1 MLAYTGMEQ
10 VGSTELHETKR
21 NTGLLCSVLKVIC
34 YVL

>member
-10 VGSTELHETKR
+10 VGSTKLLITKR
-21 NTGLLCSVLKVIC
+21 NTGLLGSVLKVIS